1 MASIQDSIL
10 QAVDTLVANR
20 VSQIVTDQ
28 TVIATIVGCNN
39 ALTREYYVTYN
50 GGKMKAYA
58 QEGAS
63 YSTGQSVYV
72 LVPQGD
78 FTNEKTIVSVVQN
91 GSDDYNISFVSSA
104 LASYN
109 LIGSNCFDNKSGL
122 ISNNGLGLCSYKKE
136 DYKVLYQ
143 RNPDPDI
150 YKDAKFLG
158 INLTELENNLK
169 EAEAILIE
177 ASFKT
182 SLPRVHRVGSTGTYG
197 LAFTLAFKDGD
208 KVDDEGNA
216 AVKYLEYVIDSNSMT
231 GSPFNYTVFFEQNK
245 IFPIDLENFLYIENV
260 FFYSKDF
267 VEETDKVK
275 SQSKADG
282 GVGNNI
288 FVRDIEFYGL
298 KKISATNGDYS
309 MKLGAP
315 DGVTFYTTA
324 ALEKLSVTA
333 TYMYQN
339 SNLSDDVVFYWFKE
353 DGRVTSSSTDYH
365 MYGGAGWSFLKTK
378 GNSYNLEIYGS
389 ENKSYEN
396 KYMCVGVYKEEVV
409 LKDYVIFYNEAA
421 KREITIESNYGT
433 SFSFDRG
440 VPTLTCLV
448 NGKSSG
454 FEKDEKNGRSDNWY
468 TFVWSK
474 VDSYGQVTTFQ
485 ETATEL
491 QAQYDQLLQSQDF
504 SYTELSALKSRI
516 TALADVSWDKN
527 QFTYPVSSVDGSATF
542 SCSVY
547 LRDSATSTDYLG
559 GVAQITLT
567 NETAVAA
574 SGYYIQI
581 ENGDQVFQYS
591 ESGVTPTSDR
601 LTDPLKVKPLKCH
614 FYDPAGFEVNSK
626 TYELKWRV
634 PLENTLVV
642 TPSKDMHL
650 NEVSGKI
657 EWCTQTEFPLDIK
670 DEYDYSSQNNQVR
683 AIVTYKDKEFWQD
696 SDLLFTKVGENGT
709 NGTDIV
715 AKIVPTSTKL
725 KDENLAL
732 LINADGQSGKKEVSY
747 AYKFNTGQNLNDKV
761 LSFELYNRNNL
772 VDSKSLTNV
781 SWTVSG
787 GDATKTSKS
796 TDGKV
801 IKKVGKRLSCDDGKI
816 TWYYDKDSHYF
827 KNDSRPSYVEGK
839 SQSYQTAE
847 QKSNIYNYSISS
859 EDAGAGI
866 KCRRLRNQIVRGNG
880 KYKLS
885 DNNTYDYYAFYPLN
899 VIEYKYSKTY
909 LKEFHGLDVYLPK
922 SENLTSVT
930 YNADGRNPLYDKN
943 KGVTLGFKEVS
954 GIDDP
959 AERAKNY
966 WFEWFAEGGEPTMVE
981 TVLPTKTVVGAK
993 TNQDKAE
1000 STKFQVYNENP
1011 TNAVFSLYTDK
1022 DLKTS
1027 LENGQRIQG
1036 LTQVWIKPNDVY
1048 SGEYANNLVH
1058 CRIYSDKNA
1067 TEQLV
1072 DIYVPIYFSLNT
1084 YGLKSLN
1091 SWDGN
1096 HIEINE
1102 DDNYI
1107 LAPQIGAG
1115 EKDDDNKFTGVVMGT
1130 AKTYDQSESSVGL
1143 LGYSHGKQSIYLDA
1157 ETGNATFG
1165 LPENSASANNKY
1177 TEGRIEL
1184 VPGGTSKIG
1193 MWNIGSRAIYNMTEA
1208 PYVEKYELDA
1218 NGKLKMNENGEP
1230 VLSTNPTSDT
1240 KYVFKIYNKDR
1251 NTAIWSN
1258 DTSEIFSPDALSE
1271 VAPTTPAWSEYEQ
1284 SSTYNVANA
1293 SISTPPNAQGVIIS
1307 ANPAYLSLKSVPLTR
1322 NNTSIEW
1329 SGTNTMIKEGDS
1341 IEVELDPSKASVFSI
1356 YRHTPIKNSNNSNS
1370 GKWKRYPLVGINQYG
1385 QFYSNAVEDGESS
1398 MGIGKVGAFGDSAS
1412 EEKYVGMTFGWKTS
1426 NLLKFFVEID
1436 EKDTNGK
1443 SVSDANKKLYLTT
1456 GTKNEDEYPRPIG
1469 VYGKEIGLY
1478 AYNTKDK
1485 KSSDSPHRI
1494 IIDKSS
1500 AFFGHDEDNA
1510 NYLKIPNGNSSTAEL
1525 KVTNNLEIT
1534 SASSGTSKLSTTGAL
1549 TLESANKSL
1558 NINSKDSM
1566 SLISS
1571 GGDIVIKAN
1580 KLFNIQ
1586 SSAFKLQA
1594 KEDELVIGRILL
1606 GKDESGNDKFATK
1619 EDVYLSLNGSTG
1631 EDVLKGNSLSL
1642 QARNGKVNITSEK
1655 TTEGITL
1662 TANMEK
1668 GSYAK
1673 LKLMPSGTAG
1683 KSTFEL
1689 SSGCGSIVSKDGGS
1703 YVYKHP
1709 ATSNLTNYNGL
1720 LQRHINI
1727 NSTGLSANWGVFR
1740 DTMYTT
1746 GSSAISVW
1754 AKQDIISVTGHV
1766 YAQDFNFIEG
1776 GVEDTHQLG
1785 GTWTYKT
1792 TYDTAGKAV
1801 SWTINKNSNLTSIL
1815 DRIFTELDALSKHTH
1830 SYDKTTSVST
1840 SYPQQASVVTG
1851 ISGGGGT
1858 PTIEKTTYVSENTTI
1873 GTTEANTLSDALSG
1887 KTLTVKAAP
1896 KVIPASFTFS
1906 SISGAS
1912 VSGHTSVPTEVKAS
1926 PNNTSVQTSKP
1937 SY

>member
-28 TVIATIVGCNN
+28 TVIATIAGCNN

-143 RNPDPDI
+143 RNPDPNI
-150 YKDAKFLG
+150 YKNAKFLG
-158 INLTELENNLK
+158 LNLTELENNLK

-182 SLPRVHRVGSTGTYG
+182 SLPRAHRVGSTGTYG

-231 GSPFNYTVFFEQNK
+231 GSPFNYTVFFEQYK

-260 FFYSKDF
+260 LFYSKDF

-309 MKLGAP
+309 MKLGTP
-315 DGVTFYTTA
+315 DGATFYTTA

-333 TYMYQN
+333 TYMYQS

-353 DGRVTSSSTDYH
+353 DGRVTSASTDYH

-396 KYMCVGVYKEEVV
+396 KYMCVGVYKEEIV

-421 KREITIESNYGT
+421 KRDITIESNYGT

-440 VPTLTCLV
+440 APTLTCLV

-454 FEKDEKNGRSDNWY
+454 FEKDEINGRDDNWY

-504 SYTELSALKSRI
+504 SYAELSALRSRI

-527 QFTYPVSSVDGSATF
+527 QLTYPVSSVDGSATF

-547 LRDSATSTDYLG
+547 LRDSATGTDYLG

-574 SGYYIQI
+574 SDYYIEI

-591 ESGVTPTSDR
+591 ESGVTPASDR
-601 LTDPLKVKPLKCH
+601 LTDPLEVKPLKCH

-626 TYELKWRV
+626 TYELKWKV

-747 AYKFNTGQNLNDKV
+747 AYKFNTGQNLSDKV
-761 LSFELYNRNNL
+761 LSFELYNRNTL

-787 GDATKTSKS
+787 GDATSTSKS
-796 TDGKV
+796 TDGKTV
-801 IKKVGKRLSCDDGKI
+801 KKVGKRLSCNDGKI

-847 QKSNIYNYSISS
+847 QKSNTYNYSIDSN
-859 EDAGAGI
+859 DAGAGI
-866 KCRRLRNQIVRGNG
+866 KCRRFRNQIIRGNG

-966 WFEWFAEGGEPTMVE
+966 WYEWFAEGGEPTEV
-981 TVLPTKTVVGAK
+981 TVTLPTKTIVGAK
-993 TNQDKAE
+993 TSQDKTE
-1000 STKFQVYNENP
+1000 STKFQTYNENP
-1011 TNAVFSLYTDK
+1011 TNAVFNLYEDK
-1022 DLKTS
+1022 SLKTS
-1027 LENGQRIQG
+1027 LENGKRVQG

-1058 CRIYSDKNA
+1058 CRIYSDKDA

-1115 EKDDDNKFTGVVMGT
+1115 EKDEQNKFTGVVMGT

-1165 LPENSASANNKY
+1165 LPEQQASHNNAFE
-1177 TEGRIEL
+1177 EGRIKL
-1184 VPGGTSKIG
+1184 VPGGESYIG
-1193 MWNIGSRAIYNMTEA
+1193 NWRIGSRALYNIAAPETEDGA
-1208 PYVEKYELDA
+1208 FQEVKTGKPYTNYPVEDA
-1218 NGKLKMNENGEP
+1218 Q
-1230 VLSTNPTSDT
+1230 
-1240 KYVFKIYNKDR
+1240 
-1251 NTAIWSN
+1251 
-1258 DTSEIFSPDALSE
+1258 FS
-1271 VAPTTPAWSEYEQ
+1271 
-1284 SSTYNVANA
+1284 
-1293 SISTPPNAQGVIIS
+1293 IPPESQGMILG
-1307 ANPAYLSLKSVPLTR
+1307 ANPAYLSVKGKPLTKD
-1322 NNTSIEW
+1322 NSDIQWNAANTTIV
-1329 SGTNTMIKEGDS
+1329 EGDS
-1341 IEVELDPSKASVFSI
+1341 LEVEIDPRKSSTFSI
-1356 YRHTPIKNSNNSNS
+1356 YRHTDWNSDA
-1370 GKWKRYPLVGINQYG
+1370 KKHTKVWRRYPLVGINQNG

-1398 MGIGKVGAFGDSAS
+1398 MGIGKVGAFGSSAAA
-1412 EEKYVGMTFGWKTS
+1412 EKYVGMTFGWKTS
-1426 NLLKFFVEID
+1426 NLLKFFIEIN

-1443 SVSDANKKLYLTT
+1443 NVSDANKKLYLTT
-1456 GTKNEDEYPRPIG
+1456 GTEIDDEYPRPFGI
-1469 VYGKEIGLY
+1469 YGKEVGLY

-1485 KSSDSPHRI
+1485 KSPDSPHRI
-1494 IIDKSS
+1494 TIDNSS
-1500 AFFGHDEDNA
+1500 AFFGHNENNA
-1510 NYLKIPNGNSSTAEL
+1510 NYLKLPNGNSSTAEL
-1525 KVTNNLEIT
+1525 KVANKLEIT
-1534 SASSGTSKLSTTGAL
+1534 STSASASKLSTVGTL
-1549 TLESANKSL
+1549 TLESTN
-1558 NINSKDSM
+1558 NSMDIGSKGKMTLKTSAKDS
-1566 SLISS
+1566 
-1571 GGDIVIKAN
+1571 DIDIKASN
-1580 KLFNIQ
+1580 LFNIQ
-1586 SSAFKLQA
+1586 SSKFKLQA
-1594 KEDELVIGRILL
+1594 KGGTDSKGNVIKDELVIGRRF
-1606 GKDESGNDKFATK
+1606 ENDKTLTST
-1619 EDVYLSLNGSTG
+1619 DVYLSLNGSTG
-1631 EDVLKGNSLSL
+1631 EDTLKGKSLSL
-1642 QARNGKVNITSEK
+1642 QAYEGAVNITS
-1655 TTEGITL
+1655 TGDTNGIKLIADNTS
-1662 TANMEK
+1662 E
-1668 GSYAK
+1668 SY
-1673 LKLMPSGTAG
+1673 LHLISSGTGNASSFKLQSG
-1683 KSTFEL
+1683 RGMIQSTYATTSF
-1689 SSGCGSIVSKDGGS
+1689 S
-1703 YVYKHP
+1703 HP
-1709 ATSNLTNYNGL
+1709 ADDKFNGYTHA
-1720 LQRHINI
+1720 HIEAN
-1727 NSTGLSANWGVFR
+1727 TGIRANWGVFNS
-1740 DTMYTT
+1740 TMDSTSNRY
-1746 GSSAISVW
+1746 ISVW
-1754 AKQDIISVTGHV
+1754 ADHDIISNNGQV
-1766 YAQDFNFIEG
+1766 YADNFTLKNHRDKHGQNEKW
-1776 GVEDTHQLG
+1776 V
-1785 GTWTYKT
+1785 YKT
-1792 TYDTAGKAV
+1792 AADGSTEKID
-1801 SWTINKNSNLTSIL
+1801 KNSSITSIF
-1815 DRIFTELDALSKHTH
+1815 DKIFEQLNALSKHTH
-1830 SYDKTTSVST
+1830 SYTEATGVTSS
-1840 SYPQQASVVTG
+1840 ASGTASAITA

-1858 PTIEKTTYVSENTTI
+1858 PAIDTITYISGGTEI
-1873 GTTEANTLSDALSG
+1873 GKTEAKSLSEAFNGTL
-1887 KTLTVKAAP
+1887 KVQAASQ
-1896 KVIPASFTFS
+1896 VIPKNFTFK
-1906 SISGAS
+1906 SIPGAS
-1912 VSGHTSVPTEVKAS
+1912 VSENGRSTVLTGVTSQLSST
-1926 PNNTSVQTSKP
+1926 TGTTGRP